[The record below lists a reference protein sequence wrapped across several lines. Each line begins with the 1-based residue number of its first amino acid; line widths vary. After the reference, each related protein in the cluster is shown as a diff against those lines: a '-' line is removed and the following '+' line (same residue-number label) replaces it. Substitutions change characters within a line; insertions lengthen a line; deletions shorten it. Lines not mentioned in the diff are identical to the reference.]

1 MKNQSKNLSQDNDEQ
16 ELLSWKYAVRCA
28 CIDNGVRID
37 PDLDAYQ
44 LLDRLLKAL
53 TNTI

>member
-1 MKNQSKNLSQDNDEQ
+1 MKNQNKNLSQNNDEQ
-16 ELLSWKYAVRCA
+16 ELLSWKYAIHCA
-28 CIDNGVRID
+28 CIDNGVKID